1 MGVILIIIY
10 YIYNNLI
17 WVGRVTHFLCGKCGK
32 CGKCYPSAFCRICPE
47 RVRIKWWACRDDMFE
62 SIILMAL

>member
-17 WVGRVTHFLCGKCGK
+17 LWVGVTHFLCSRCSNVANVFKVHFVGFSNRLSHAKAV
-32 CGKCYPSAFCRICPE
+32 PLHRISKRAE
-47 RVRIKWWACRDDMFE
+47 IANK
-62 SIILMAL
+62 